1 MPMPPQPGQPPGQPP
16 QGGGGMLAQAAQ
28 AAAAVPNPA
37 QQQGQGQ
44 PPVPPAGMPPGP
56 AEQAAAGTGEIPQAQ
71 DVMPESGQAYQPG
84 TAIATEEPTEA
95 ETREY
100 ERVAG
105 AMQRALYEEDGIAD
119 AVMKQLDPN
128 DKISTATK
136 AAALLIQQID
146 EKLDMD
152 EIVIPQITQD
162 AVTMI
167 TELAENRFGI
177 EYSEQDEQ
185 ATLGAT
191 WESVMAMFGI
201 NERDYDQLMK
211 DNEGQLDSLQKDYDG
226 FLAQGEPNKGVQTDE
241 QMAGGPPPPGPA
253 PGPANAVNPGAPP
266 VPMGGPA

>member
-1 MPMPPQPGQPPGQPP
+1 MPMPEQGQPQP
-16 QGGGGMLAQAAQ
+16 QGGGGMLAKAAQ
-28 AAAAVPNPA
+28 AAAAVPNPME
-37 QQQGQGQ
+37 QQQQ
-44 PPVPPAGMPPGP
+44 PPQGGVPPTGMPPGP
-56 AEQAAAGTGEIPQAQ
+56 VAQAQAGTGEIPQAQ
-71 DVMPESGQAYQPG
+71 DIMPQGGQAYQP
-84 TAIATEEPTEA
+84 TATVGEEEPTAA

-105 AMQRALYEEDGIAD
+105 AMQRALYEEDTIAD

-136 AAALLIQQID
+136 ASALLIQQID

-162 AVTMI
+162 AVAMV

-177 EYSEQDEQ
+177 QFSEQDEQ
-185 ATLGAT
+185 AVLGST
-191 WESVMAMFGI
+191 WEGVMAMFGV

-211 DNEGQLDSLQKDYDG
+211 DNEGQLESFQTDYDG
-226 FLAQGEPNKGVQTDE
+226 FLAQGEKNPGIQTDE
-241 QMAGGPPPPGPA
+241 QLAGAQPPAPA

-266 VPMGGPA
+266 VPMGGTA